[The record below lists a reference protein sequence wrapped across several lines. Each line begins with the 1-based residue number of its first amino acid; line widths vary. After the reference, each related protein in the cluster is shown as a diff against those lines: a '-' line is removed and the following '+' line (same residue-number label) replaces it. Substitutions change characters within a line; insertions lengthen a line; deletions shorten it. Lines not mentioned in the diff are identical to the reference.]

1 MNEYTWTRSCTHKRL
16 VSSYVGRPLPGTSH
30 TDWFGLLVGFAVKC
44 RTTENVRGMYDADPL
59 QSDSTGPIPWRKRDR
74 QWCQTCVHETYGKPI
89 STNSTTPM
97 DFSASWSLTRTPAVH
112 ELVDRTSAGRARVE
126 DNARTRGCDP
136 HEDQAPGRTATAI
149 AQSQMLAARLQQPEA
164 AAASSSCAQTPTP
177 SARTRLSTI
186 HGVSFSTSGPM
197 MMPTTVDPSV
207 AGGESACKRDVE
219 HEQHCI
225 EELCVGSTDVTI
237 VRDVRDKC
245 DARRL
250 KCGIGDPESVLTS
263 LHQAILKIAGEEY
276 ELQRFIDRK
285 HQLILC
291 ESTPSH
297 HVHIVRELGGA
308 SRDLERGTS
317 TLGGCG
323 VSVPTVHDIC
333 SGLRRP
339 CSSGTLCES
348 RLCQGT
354 LLCESRKPSF
364 SNRLYGCC
372 ATAATIPGPRKSSV
386 TRTLSPRLQVL
397 SWHSV
402 LQFHEA
408 ELSLQEIEAHP
419 KLARQ
424 CTVALVH
431 AGLTSPPRRS
441 LQEIEAYPQLVRQ
454 YAVALVHAGRTL
466 SRHCARRSQEAELHQ
481 QLLQLL
487 HRESEPCRLLV
498 AQKTHLH
505 QKNPVSPTT
514 IFGTSTNCTTICGS
528 GNSKNCSTAP
538 CALLS
543 SVSPDSVEP
552 CPGRKPHRHSPS
564 PARARPGC
572 STHRPTSRP
581 GSAHCARTGTAGAS
595 TYFRSDKSP
604 SQRHLDWSPKTIPS
618 LNERMRAS

>member
-1 MNEYTWTRSCTHKRL
+1 
-16 VSSYVGRPLPGTSH
+16 
-30 TDWFGLLVGFAVKC
+30 
-44 RTTENVRGMYDADPL
+44 MYDADQL
-59 QSDSTGPIPWRKRDR
+59 QSDSTGPDPVVDARPPVVLNVRARDVR
-74 QWCQTCVHETYGKPI
+74 QADIDKFDDTDEFLGSVSPPPLEPHTDSCRARVGEF
-89 STNSTTPM
+89 M
-97 DFSASWSLTRTPAVH
+97 A
-112 ELVDRTSAGRARVE
+112 RTSAGRARVE
-126 DNARTRGCDP
+126 DNARKRGCDP

-164 AAASSSCAQTPTP
+164 AAASSSCAQTPTL

-186 HGVSFSTSGPM
+186 HGVSFSTSEPM

-207 AGGESACKRDVE
+207 AGEESACKRDVE

-245 DARRL
+245 NARRL

-263 LHQAILKIAGEEY
+263 LHQAILKNAGEEY
-276 ELQRFIDRK
+276 ELQRFVDRK

-297 HVHIVRELGGA
+297 HVHVARELGGA

-317 TLGGCG
+317 TLGGYG
-323 VSVPTVHDIC
+323 LSVPTVHDIC
-333 SGLRRP
+333 SGPRRP

-454 YAVALVHAGRTL
+454 YAVATRSRGTNAVATLCSAIPGGRASPTAFATAS
-466 SRHCARRSQEAELHQ
+466 SRKRAVSSARGPEDPSPPEKPC
-481 QLLQLL
+481 
-487 HRESEPCRLLV
+487 ESDDNLW
-498 AQKTHLH
+498 HLH
-505 QKNPVSPTT
+505 QLYYHLRLGKLEELLHGPLR
-514 IFGTSTNCTTICGS
+514 TSVICFTRL
-528 GNSKNCSTAP
+528 C
-538 CALLS
+538 
-543 SVSPDSVEP
+543 
-552 CPGRKPHRHSPS
+552 
-564 PARARPGC
+564 
-572 STHRPTSRP
+572 
-581 GSAHCARTGTAGAS
+581 
-595 TYFRSDKSP
+595 
-604 SQRHLDWSPKTIPS
+604 
-618 LNERMRAS
+618 